1 MTFAVINDELFEQ
14 ENETAQK
21 YITCP
26 VGRKKKKHTTYLYH
40 LLNEKHSG
48 NLSLKL
54 SFCKTKQCEV
64 KILLSSIACSLYKIS
79 THRKR
84 ALPLKK
90 WVNSRGLRQPLFV
103 TIVELSFKIQSTIQR
118 HISIVEMKNW
128 ELVMNFTDW
137 NAIHLAATNVKEQK
151 NIPKLYLSF
160 IVLSYAEGRMEWDL
174 LNLKAELLITSVMKN
189 FLCLHF
195 FLHECEEKGLLLRV
209 FVYLGL
215 SFV

>member
-1 MTFAVINDELFEQ
+1 
-14 ENETAQK
+14 
-21 YITCP
+21 
-26 VGRKKKKHTTYLYH
+26 
-40 LLNEKHSG
+40 
-48 NLSLKL
+48 
-54 SFCKTKQCEV
+54 
-64 KILLSSIACSLYKIS
+64 
-79 THRKR
+79 
-84 ALPLKK
+84 
-90 WVNSRGLRQPLFV
+90 
-103 TIVELSFKIQSTIQR
+103 
-118 HISIVEMKNW
+118 
-128 ELVMNFTDW
+128 MNFTDW